1 MLWRVEG
8 LRVREVALG
17 VTVYCT
23 CIVSLPVLAYGIFDS
38 DTSTH
43 IAACSTKPVH
53 IAMECPA
60 CKQVLGRKAWSDSQ
74 WAKQDPGVM
83 PMQACRACRRTMPE
97 NWLRSAWYEV
107 AVSYY
112 GIATVHCEL
121 LQAAIL
127 EINALS
133 MKHVEH
139 DNFHDESASS
149 CSILEG
155 GDGSY
160 ILATCAL
167 QLCPGIREHMS
178 NAVTVGT
185 YVEGAMHLLQRRRYI
200 WAVKAI
206 LGYVRAVHKYL
217 GRREGRPPSCAALSS
232 WDSMLA
238 DAETFFEA
246 YDNEPV

>member
-1 MLWRVEG
+1 
-8 LRVREVALG
+8 
-17 VTVYCT
+17 
-23 CIVSLPVLAYGIFDS
+23 
-38 DTSTH
+38 
-43 IAACSTKPVH
+43 
-53 IAMECPA
+53 MECPA
-60 CKQVLGRKAWSDSQ
+60 CKQTLGRKAWSDSQ

-127 EINALS
+127 EIWVNALA

-139 DNFHDESASS
+139 DKFHDESASS
-149 CSILEG
+149 CSILQG
-155 GDGSY
+155 GDGNY

-167 QLCPGIREHMS
+167 QLCPGIREHMW

-185 YVEGAMHLLQRRRYI
+185 YVEGALHLLQRRRYI
-200 WAVKAI
+200 WAVRAI

-217 GRREGRPPSCAALSS
+217 GRREGRPPSDAALSS

-246 YDNEPV
+246 YHNEPV